1 MKERK
6 NMDTTKY
13 VDYNKKDFC
22 GRGQSENTILINK
35 VYTECKD
42 KFLLKMYAAAAKF
55 FVTYSVSEAKKIIS
69 LAKEDSSCIKKGYFK
84 SNDIF
89 VLALDGVEKNV
100 LVRDLQIA
108 FRFFYEEIMSGRKD
122 AVVDEFYEL
131 IFKCSY
137 SQEATKGLPLPNA
150 TNGLK
155 FLLDVAFEK
164 DEKNIDKETENPNKT
179 ENNSVQD
186 DNHNDLK
193 QAASFVPIM
202 MLDGEIV
209 ASYYTFINGEQ
220 LSGVTMNNEKYNNAT
235 RLEIESS
242 SLDMKFNFRI
252 YLSVVYIAIHYGT
265 DVARET
271 EKTASSMLF
280 APKKYFAFIDTTK
293 EKIAKLPNKIKKAKN
308 FYEVSK
314 DGADTD
320 SYLQNALYDTLAAM
334 DVQINPRDLF
344 KSEINNI
351 LIPLSSMRHL
361 MVEEESVS
369 QEDADAYVEAVAPYV
384 FALYTLAQDYK
395 KAISMLQAEKQVY
408 VGQSQPSDKSI
419 AVSEEI
425 NKLKKEIE
433 VKSKELREE
442 KDLSQSRKEKIQKLE
457 ERVLLLEGKLKEK
470 DEEKKTLIKRIDELD
485 EETNKMSDL
494 LISSGMQFDEDEIES
509 ILSAEYIDDLLE
521 NVSEEDTETC
531 IYEAKAYD
539 SKIDYGTLLE
549 EQSKNYRILLA
560 GCSKAL
566 IQKMGEKHPNIR
578 CTFGKEVTTMEQT
591 FKGADII
598 FIHTCSISHKQY
610 FKILSVNKNVY
621 RINKVNN
628 LETIEKEMYEHIAEK
643 FSLREKEVK
652 DSEILC

>member
-1 MKERK
+1 ME
-6 NMDTTKY
+6 TTKY

-55 FVTYSVSEAKKIIS
+55 FVTYSISDAKKIIS
-69 LAKEDSSCIKKGYFK
+69 LAKEDSLCIKKGYFK
-84 SNDIF
+84 SNSIF

-122 AVVDEFYEL
+122 AIVDEFYEL

-137 SQEATKGLPLPNA
+137 SQEATKGLPIPNA
-150 TNGLK
+150 SSNGLK
-155 FLLDVAFEK
+155 FLLDIALKME
-164 DEKNIDKETENPNKT
+164 ETNKEDTEIPNKE
-179 ENNSVQD
+179 ENNLAQND
-186 DNHNDLK
+186 TLHNLK
-193 QAASFVPIM
+193 MDASFVPIM
-202 MLDGEIV
+202 MLDGEV
-209 ASYYTFINGEQ
+209 VSTYYTFINGDQ
-220 LSGVTMNNEKYNNAT
+220 LSGVTMNNEKYNNST
-235 RLEIESS
+235 RLEIENN

-271 EKTASSMLF
+271 EKTAASMLF

-293 EKIAKLPNKIKKAKN
+293 DKVAKLPNKIKKSKN
-308 FYEVSK
+308 FYEASK
-314 DGADTD
+314 DDGY
-320 SYLQNALYDTLAAM
+320 SYLQNALYDTIAAM

-344 KSEINNI
+344 KNEINDI
-351 LIPLSSMRHL
+351 LVPLSSMRHL
-361 MVEEESVS
+361 MIEEESVLE
-369 QEDADAYVEAVAPYV
+369 EDADAYVEAVAPYV

-395 KAISMLQAEKQVY
+395 KAVSMLQAEKQVY
-408 VGQSQPSDKSI
+408 VGQSQPSDKSV
-419 AVSEEI
+419 AVAEETI
-425 NKLKKEIE
+425 KLKKEIE
-433 VKSKELREE
+433 AKAKELREE
-442 KDLSQSRKEKIQKLE
+442 KDLSHSRKEKIQKLE

-470 DEEKKTLIKRIDELD
+470 DEEKKALIKRIDDLD
-485 EETNKMSDL
+485 EETNKLSDL
-494 LISSGMQFDEDEIES
+494 LISSGVQFNETEIES
-509 ILSAEYIDDLLE
+509 ILSPEYISDLLE
-521 NVSEEDTETC
+521 DIPEKEFGEHVDGFNASDDET
-531 IYEAKAYD
+531 
-539 SKIDYGTLLE
+539 DYGSLLE

-578 CTFGKEVTTMEQT
+578 CTYGKEVTTMEQT
-591 FKGADII
+591 FKGADVI

-621 RINKVNN
+621 RINKASNM
-628 LETIEKEMYEHIAEK
+628 EAIEKEMYEHIAEK
-643 FSLREKEVK
+643 FSINDNEREENV
-652 DSEILC
+652 DAL